1 MANLTTASLT
11 QYNRQL
17 LQTYTSNAASASA
30 QDQAK
35 TLLQN
40 SVNQSVSQQRQ
51 DLKLNT
57 SNNFAPNGTAEQ
69 AQESVKVSS
78 SIGKAAAKGQLTR
91 EEALAIYEKIASFL

>member
-1 MANLTTASLT
+1 MANINTASLT

-17 LQTYTSNAASASA
+17 LQSYNSNAAPASS

-35 TLLQN
+35 SLLQN
-40 SVNQSVSQQRQ
+40 TVNQSLANQRQ
-51 DLKLNT
+51 DLKL
-57 SNNFAPNGTAEQ
+57 STATNSTTNDSTEQ